1 MRLVSLYRKR
11 DLGQVYESDCKD
23 ILTRQATLKRLKK
36 ELKEAI
42 QNATRQKK
50 LHDERTNKFERMDKT
65 TRKKLIDKATSDLG
79 WPKKLNDS
87 ELIKAISRLAISGFA
102 THERRRNEVIQTVRT
117 LDQLTEALNWKE
129 FELKRS

>member
-79 WPKKLNDS
+79 
-87 ELIKAISRLAISGFA
+87 
-102 THERRRNEVIQTVRT
+102 
-117 LDQLTEALNWKE
+117 
-129 FELKRS
+129 

>member
-36 ELKEAI
+36 
-42 QNATRQKK
+42 

-65 TRKKLIDKATSDLG
+65 TRKKLIGKATSDLG